1 MEKELFFIIMAKYM
15 RGNLKI
21 MKSKDMVQKLILM
34 DLYIVDSLRME
45 KEMVRVGFNGPMD
58 KFMMANGLIM
68 LNMAVV
74 YGRAKIPLPLISG
87 NGVMEL
93 FLGLEC

>member
-1 MEKELFFIIMAKYM
+1 
-15 RGNLKI
+15 
-21 MKSKDMVQKLILM
+21 
-34 DLYIVDSLRME
+34 ME